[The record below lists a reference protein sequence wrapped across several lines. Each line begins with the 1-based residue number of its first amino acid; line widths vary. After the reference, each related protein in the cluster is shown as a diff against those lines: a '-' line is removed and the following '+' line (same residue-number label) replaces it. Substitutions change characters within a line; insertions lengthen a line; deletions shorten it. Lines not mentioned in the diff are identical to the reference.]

1 MKLPW
6 LGTDWLESE
15 VRTMTLFFAFKRWS
29 TFTSPWLRCVDCG
42 EVARKLREVAVGE
55 PTLSAGNSDWNFS
68 AVGSSRLVGM
78 ILFANGVSVTTPFA
92 PRTRVAGS

>member
-15 VRTMTLFFAFKRWS
+15 TRAIRLFFPFKRWS

-42 EVARKLREVAVGE
+42 VVARKFRVVDVGE

-68 AVGSSRLVGM
+68 AVGSSRLVGTV
-78 ILFANGVSVTTPFA
+78 LFGNGVSVTTPLG
-92 PRTRVAGS
+92 PSVRVSGS